1 MKSLGNLSAK
11 AIRKVMLLA
20 VIKAEKHKDRHD
32 GYMNRHASLMKAIL
46 GNVLD
51 YVHRAQYDALE
62 LGHEFQEPFGD
73 DVSEMLSDISK
84 QYNDGALSRETYV
97 ELSYLVKD
105 SKTEIERLEKE
116 EAQRLEQQ
124 RELNKMDV
132 FGEAE

>member
-1 MKSLGNLSAK
+1 
-11 AIRKVMLLA
+11 
-20 VIKAEKHKDRHD
+20 
-32 GYMNRHASLMKAIL
+32 MNRHASLMKAIL

-51 YVHRAQYDALE
+51 YVHRKQYEELE

-105 SKTEIERLEKE
+105 SKTEIERLNKE
-116 EAQRLEQQ
+116 DAQRLEQQ
-124 RELNKMDV
+124 RELNQMDV
-132 FGEAE
+132 FGQAE